1 MLRMS
6 VAAEEYVMIG
16 DDIRLVFLGGHGKSY
31 AHHDRCAQGVE
42 HRQEQGAG
50 EKDTG
55 FEHLFPAFSSIFTQL
70 YPPGS
75 PV

>member
-55 FEHLFPAFSSIFTQL
+55 FGTAGEDALL
-70 YPPGS
+70 LPGGRTS
-75 PV
+75 GEV